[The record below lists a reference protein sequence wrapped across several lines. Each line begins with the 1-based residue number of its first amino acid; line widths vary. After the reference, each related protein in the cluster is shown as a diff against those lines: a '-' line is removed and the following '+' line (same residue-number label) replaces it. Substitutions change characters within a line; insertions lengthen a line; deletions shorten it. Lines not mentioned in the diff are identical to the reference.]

1 MSNHASS
8 CVWRTL
14 SLARMLYEWLCF
26 SVLDST
32 VVQHE
37 ELTNSLRRQLVFET
51 QDLNIDQDT
60 KVATAGVIFDKKER
74 ATTQTWGFP
83 RWLNGKDSACQC
95 RSHKRGGFNP
105 WVRKIPLQMANHS
118 SILT

>member
-1 MSNHASS
+1 MKGQEIHDTGNGKGFF
-8 CVWRTL
+8 L
-14 SLARMLYEWLCF
+14 FEE
-26 SVLDST
+26 T
-32 VVQHE
+32 V
-37 ELTNSLRRQLVFET
+37 LVFET